1 MLSLPYRL
9 FQVLLHAGVEVVVVV
24 GALEEAEVV
33 TVAVAGVDGE
43 LPEVEEE
50 EVEEELLEDV
60 VAEGVVEAEEEVD
73 QKLL

>member
-1 MLSLPYRL
+1 
-9 FQVLLHAGVEVVVVV
+9 
-24 GALEEAEVV
+24 VV

>member
-1 MLSLPYRL
+1 MSSLPYRL

-43 LPEVEEE
+43 HPGVEEE
-50 EVEEELLEDV
+50 EVVEELPEDV